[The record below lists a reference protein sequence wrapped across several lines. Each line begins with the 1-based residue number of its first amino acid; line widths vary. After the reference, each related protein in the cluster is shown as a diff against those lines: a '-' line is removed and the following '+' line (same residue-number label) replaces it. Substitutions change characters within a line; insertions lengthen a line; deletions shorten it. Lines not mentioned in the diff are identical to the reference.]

1 MLEQTF
7 IHIPGIGQKT
17 ERELWQSGIRTWEDF
32 IAILKPHTPI
42 GSALRRKLENYI
54 PQSIEA
60 VKNRDASFFGRLSA
74 LGEAW
79 RLFPEFASQ
88 CVFLDIETTGLSPV
102 FDTVTMVGLFDGNRY
117 EVFIDGQNLQEL
129 PNRIKKYSVVVTFNG
144 AGFDL
149 RFLKL
154 TFPDLELPPI
164 HIDLR
169 WVTRRLGY
177 RGGLKAIE
185 KEFGIFRDES
195 VEDID
200 GFGATVLWSRYLRG
214 DRDAL
219 QKLVTYNTEDVV
231 HLKAIMEI
239 AYDRLAKELSRKLW
253 DQKAIYDGVSA
264 LPKVPKYRK
273 QVSIAPGRTLVG
285 ELLDLSN
292 IPEPRIVGID
302 LTGSERRATGW
313 ALLHGAYAETKSI
326 VTDEDLIRETLAAKP
341 DLVSIDSPLSVPD
354 GWDRSQQQLV
364 NGSPIYRKCELA
376 LKRMGISVFW
386 CLLPTMKGLTMR
398 GMRLADEFRKRGL
411 EVIESYPGAA
421 QDILGIPRKGSSL
434 EELKWGLN
442 RAGID
447 GHYLTG
453 RVTHDEVDAVTSAL
467 VGLFY
472 LAGDYIAL
480 GTPSENYL
488 IVPRSPKINYSKL
501 EQILAST
508 GLDAVTAVDG
518 GGIECKLNAKSGSIA
533 AAAN

>member
-1 MLEQTF
+1 MLQQTF
-7 IHIPGIGQKT
+7 IHVPGVGPKT
-17 ERELWQSGIRTWEDF
+17 ERELWRSGIRSWEDF
-32 IAILKPHTPI
+32 TAILTPPAPI
-42 GSALRRKLENYI
+42 STALRRRLEDYI
-54 PQSIEA
+54 PRSIAA
-60 VKNRDASFFGRLSA
+60 VENRDAGFFARLPA

-102 FDTVTMVGLFDGNRY
+102 FDTVTMVGLFDGRKY
-117 EVFIDGQNLQEL
+117 EVFIDGQNLQDL
-129 PNRIKKYSVVVTFNG
+129 PNRLKKYSVVVTFNG

-185 KEFGIFRDES
+185 KEFGIARDAS
-195 VEDID
+195 VEDVD
-200 GFGATVLWSRYLRG
+200 GYDATVLWSRYLRG
-214 DRDAL
+214 DRAAL

-231 HLKAIMEI
+231 HLKAIMEM
-239 AYDRLAKELSRKLW
+239 AYDKLSQQLSGALW
-253 DQKAIYDGVSA
+253 EQKAMYDGVA
-264 LPKVPKYRK
+264 AIPKAPKYRK
-273 QVSIAPGRTLVG
+273 RVSDTPGNSLVCD
-285 ELLDLSN
+285 LLERST

-313 ALLHGAYAETKSI
+313 ALLHGTHAETRSL
-326 VTDEDLIRETLAAKP
+326 VTDEELIRETLAAGP
-341 DLVSIDSPLSVPD
+341 DMVSIDSPLSVPD
-354 GWDRSQQQLV
+354 GWNRSQEQLV
-364 NGSPIYRKCELA
+364 AGSPIYRKCELA

-398 GMRLADEFRKRGL
+398 GMRLADEFRKHGL
-411 EVIESYPGAA
+411 RVIESYPGAA

-434 EELKWGLN
+434 EELKRGLN
-442 RAGID
+442 RAGIH
-447 GHYLTG
+447 GEYLTG
-453 RVTHDEVDAVTSAL
+453 HVTHDEVDAVTSAL

-480 GTPSENYL
+480 GTPSEDYL
-488 IVPRSPKINYSKL
+488 IVPRSPKIKYSKL
-501 EQILAST
+501 AQILAAT
-508 GLDAVTAVDG
+508 GLDALAALDTG
-518 GGIECKLNAKSGSIA
+518 KLECKLDAKPGTTPA
-533 AAAN
+533 LAN